1 MNEAMKDPMLLAA
14 ISLENEVPPTPTL
27 DLGLPVMNWNPM
39 ARLTPEE
46 MDPPP
51 QCVLRIKR

>member
-1 MNEAMKDPMLLAA
+1 MNEALKDPMLLAA
-14 ISLENEVPPTPTL
+14 ISLENEVPTTTTL
-27 DLGLPVMNWNPM
+27 DLGLPSMNWNPL

>member
-1 MNEAMKDPMLLAA
+1 MSEAKKDPIVLATV
-14 ISLENEVPPTPTL
+14 SLENEAPPAL
-27 DLGLPVMNWNPM
+27 DFGPPSVNWNPLG
-39 ARLTPEE
+39 RLTPEE